1 MSGHSKWSTIKR
13 KKGVA
18 DAKRGKI
25 FTKIARDIQVAA
37 RAGGG
42 DPDGNPALR
51 LALSAAKSA
60 NMPKDNQERAIK
72 KGTGDLGGAQLEEI
86 AYEGRG
92 PGGSSFIVEVMTD
105 NRNRTVAEVRHVFSK
120 GGGELGAGGSV
131 TYMFDRT
138 GVVTVPRDAIDED
151 GLTERVL
158 ELGADD
164 VRDAGDEWVVLC
176 ELSALADISGGL
188 EDLEPTGA
196 AMQYLVKPEYAK
208 PLQGEA
214 AVQTAKF
221 WAKLDDLDDVQ
232 DVFTDAEL
240 PDDVMEEHGP

>member
-13 KKGVA
+13 KKGA
-18 DAKRGKI
+18 LDAKRGKI

-51 LALSAAKSA
+51 LALSAARAA

-72 KGTGDLGGAQLEEI
+72 KGVGDLGGAQLEEI
-86 AYEGRG
+86 TYEGRG
-92 PGGSSFIVEVMTD
+92 PQGSSFVVEVMTD
-105 NRNRTVAEVRHVFSK
+105 NRNRTVAEVRNLFSK

-131 TYMFDRT
+131 TYMFDRM
-138 GVVTVPRDAIDED
+138 GVVTLPKEAIDED

-164 VRDAGDEWVVLC
+164 VRDGGEEWVVLC
-176 ELSALADISGGL
+176 ELSAFAELSSGL
-188 EDLEPTGA
+188 EDLQPTGA
-196 AMQYLVKPEYAK
+196 SMQQLVKPEYSK
-208 PLQGEA
+208 VLEGEA
-214 AVQTAKF
+214 AEQVAKF
-221 WAKLDDLDDVQ
+221 WSKLDDLDDVQ
-232 DVFTDAEL
+232 NVFTNMSL